1 MNRTFLAGLA
11 AATLVANYA
20 SAADLPRKAP
30 PPVMVAPVS
39 TWTGCYIGG
48 NVGWARV
55 QTKVEFND
63 VSDFS
68 RSADGFAAGG
78 QIGCDYQFAS
88 NWVVGAQLMV
98 DWTDIEA
105 SRASALFPGNTIH
118 AKLRGFGTVTGRLGY
133 VVAPSFLLYGKFG
146 WGAYRT
152 DFAIQNASGVEIASA
167 NRRQNGF
174 DVGVGGEWMIAPSWS
189 LFVEWDHIFAS
200 NNDFTFQTGAVTAPV
215 ITRAEIRRDLDKV
228 LVGVNWRFGG
238 AAAPVAARY

>member
-1 MNRTFLAGLA
+1 MKRTVLAGLAA

-20 SAADLPRKAP
+20 YAADLPRKAP

-55 QTKVEFND
+55 WVDVTFNGVD
-63 VSDFS
+63 EFS
-68 RSADGFAAGG
+68 RSTNGFAAGG

-88 NWVVGAQLMV
+88 NWVIGVQFMA

-105 SRASALFPGNTIH
+105 SRASVLFPGNTLH
-118 AKLRGFGTVTGRLGY
+118 AKLRGFGTLTGRLGY
-133 VVAPSFLLYGKFG
+133 VVTPSFLLYGKFG
-146 WGAYRT
+146 WGAYST
-152 DFAIQNASGVEIASA
+152 NFSVEDAAGVELASA

-174 DVGVGGEWMIAPSWS
+174 DVGVGGEWMIAPNWS
-189 LFVEWDHIFAS
+189 LWIEWDHIFAQ
-200 NNDFTFQTGAVTAPV
+200 DKTFFFPNLGPVGTTAEV
-215 ITRAEIRRDLDKV
+215 RRDLDKV
-228 LVGVNWRFGG
+228 LVGFNWRFGG

>member
-55 QTKVEFND
+55 QTKVEFNN

-152 DFAIQNASGVEIASA
+152 DFAIQNAAGVEIASA

-189 LFVEWDHIFAS
+189 LFVEWDHIFAQKK
-200 NNDFTFQTGAVTAPV
+200 DFFFPNLGTNPV
-215 ITRAEIRRDLDKV
+215 GRTAEIRRDLDKV

>member
-1 MNRTFLAGLA
+1 MKKILLSSIALIALAG
-11 AATLVANYA
+11 TYA
-20 SAADLPRKAP
+20 SAADMPVKAP

-55 QTKVEFND
+55 QTKVEFNN

-88 NWVVGAQLMV
+88 NWVFGAQLMV
-98 DWTDIEA
+98 DWTDVEA
-105 SRASALFPGNTIH
+105 SRASVLFPGSTIH
-118 AKLRGFGTVTGRLGY
+118 AKLRGFGTLTGRVGY
-133 VVAPSFLLYGKFG
+133 LVAPSFLLYGKFG

-189 LFVEWDHIFAS
+189 LFVEWDHIFAQKK
-200 NNDFTFQTGAVTAPV
+200 DFFFPTLGTNPV
-215 ITRAEIRRDLDKV
+215 GRTAEIRRDLDKV

>member
-55 QTKVEFND
+55 QTKVEFNN

-98 DWTDIEA
+98 DWTDVEA
-105 SRASALFPGNTIH
+105 SRASALFPGSTIH
-118 AKLRGFGTVTGRLGY
+118 AKLRGFGTATGRLGY
-133 VVAPSFLLYGKFG
+133 LVAPSFLFYGKFG

-152 DFAIQNASGVEIASA
+152 NFSLQNASGVEIASA

-189 LFVEWDHIFAS
+189 LFVEWDHIFAQKK
-200 NNDFTFQTGAVTAPV
+200 DFFFPNLGTNPV
-215 ITRAEIRRDLDKV
+215 GRTAEIRRDLDKV

>member
-1 MNRTFLAGLA
+1 MKKILLSGVALTMLAGGSAL
-11 AATLVANYA
+11 
-20 SAADLPRKAP
+20 AADLPRKAP

-55 QTKVEFND
+55 KTEVKFNGFDEFD
-63 VSDFS
+63 

-189 LFVEWDHIFAS
+189 LFVEWDHIFAQKK
-200 NNDFTFQTGAVTAPV
+200 DFFFPNLGTNPV
-215 ITRAEIRRDLDKV
+215 GRTAEIRRDLDKV